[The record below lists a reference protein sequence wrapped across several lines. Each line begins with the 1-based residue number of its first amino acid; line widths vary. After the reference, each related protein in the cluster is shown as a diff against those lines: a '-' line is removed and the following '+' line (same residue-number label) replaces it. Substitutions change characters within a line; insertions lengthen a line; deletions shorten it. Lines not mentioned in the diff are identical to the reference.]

1 MKKILPYSYLL
12 DCNCRPGLLYIS
24 KFIPYN
30 IHARKNIRVNT
41 PQIHVLAHVD
51 RIRVGGDHL
60 AEGGGVG
67 VGCNTRGDCLK
78 CGKLLPFFI
87 YLFFFGKIIVNLHL
101 PGQEIMPP
109 VFFL

>member
-67 VGCNTRGDCLK
+67 VGCNTRG
-78 CGKLLPFFI
+78 GGLLEMWEVFAIF
-87 YLFFFGKIIVNLHL
+87 YLFI
-101 PGQEIMPP
+101 
-109 VFFL
+109 FLAK